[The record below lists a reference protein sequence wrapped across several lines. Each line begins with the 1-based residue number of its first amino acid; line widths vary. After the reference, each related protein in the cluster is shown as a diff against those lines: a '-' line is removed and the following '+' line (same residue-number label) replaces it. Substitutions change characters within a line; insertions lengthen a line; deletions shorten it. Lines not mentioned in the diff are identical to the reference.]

1 MPYLIA
7 LLGLISAAGYWIWRM
22 RAAAVATRELGDVA
36 ANVLA
41 AARRLGFQRRLN
53 THPVDSVEDPAL
65 AISAIGIAFLELSG
79 LPSSEQHAAL
89 AGSIGRHTGADAAR
103 TEEMLIVGRWL
114 VSESNGPQ
122 SAIPRLSKRLH
133 KLDPTAFRPLLAVL
147 NDVGQSG
154 SGGLTTRQREALDD
168 IARMMKLR

>member
-1 MPYLIA
+1 ML
-7 LLGLISAAGYWIWRM
+7 SAAGYWIWRM
-22 RAAAVATRELGDVA
+22 RMAAEATKELGDMA
-36 ANVLA
+36 SNVLS
-41 AARRLGFQRRLN
+41 AARRLGFRRRMN
-53 THPVDSVEDPAL
+53 AHPVESVEDPAL

-89 AGSIGRHTGADAAR
+89 ARSIGRHTGADAEK

-114 VSESNGPQ
+114 VTESNGPQ
-122 SAIPRLSKRLH
+122 SAIPRISKRLQ
-133 KLDPTAFRPLLAVL
+133 KLDPAAFQPLLSVL

-154 SGGLTTRQREALDD
+154 SGALTDRQREALDD